1 MVDKIKEVIDKIR
14 PVLERD
20 GGNIEFVDFDE
31 KEGVVNVRLTG
42 HCAHC
47 PMSVLTLKEFVLAK
61 IRSEIPEVKDIIA
74 V

>member
-1 MVDKIKEVIDKIR
+1 MINKIKEIIDKIR

-20 GGNIEFVDFDE
+20 GGNIEFVDFNDSAGIV
-31 KEGVVNVRLTG
+31 KVKLTG

-47 PMSVLTLKEFVLAK
+47 PMSVVTLKEFVL
-61 IRSEIPEVKDIIA
+61 SELKAVLPDIKDIVA